1 MIRLAIAFALLWLVL
16 PGRAMAQS
24 CSFSMGTVAFGN
36 VDVTSGSAAG
46 TTATF
51 AGSCN
56 GERRRFLLVCAHL
69 GPGSGGAA
77 SNGNPRTLLAGA
89 SNLLNYNLFLDANY
103 AQPWGSLLHGWAGS
117 QPMRISTQIG
127 TNGRLNLQMT
137 VYGRVPGGQS
147 TAAVGAYASNFSGAM
162 LRIRYGYIATAETT
176 CDSLTAFIETT
187 ASFTAQAQVVPRC
200 TVSAATLD
208 FGATSA
214 LQSARDGASAVSVV
228 CTRNAPYA
236 IGLGGGLSNSTD
248 PARRRMTRGTSSIV
262 YGLYRD
268 SARVQPWGATTGT
281 NTTAGTGTGATQSF
295 PIFGRVPAQ
304 PTPPLGAYS
313 DTVSVTITY

>member
-1 MIRLAIAFALLWLVL
+1 M
-16 PGRAMAQS
+16 S
-24 CSFSMGTVAFGN
+24 TVAFGN
-36 VDVTSGSAAG
+36 VDVTSGSAVVTS
-46 TTATF
+46 TTF
-51 AGSCN
+51 GGSCN
-56 GERRRFLLVCAHL
+56 GNRRELLLICAHL
-69 GPGSGGAA
+69 GPGSGGTA

-89 SNLLNYNLFLDANY
+89 SDLLNYNLFLDPNY

-127 TNGRLNLQMT
+127 SNGRLNLQSQ

-147 TAAVGAYASNFSGAM
+147 AAAVGAYASTFSGAM
-162 LRIRYGYIATAETT
+162 LRIRYGYIPNAETT
-176 CDSLTAFIETT
+176 CDSLTGFIETT
-187 ASFTAQAQVVPRC
+187 ASFTVQAQVVPRC

-214 LQSARDGASAVSVV
+214 LQTARDGASAVSVV

-248 PARRRMTRGTSSIV
+248 PARRRMTQGGNSII

-268 SARVQPWGATTGT
+268 VGRVQPWGATIGT
-281 NTTAGTGTGATQSF
+281 NTTAGTGTGSTQSF

-304 PTPPLGAYS
+304 PTPALGAYS